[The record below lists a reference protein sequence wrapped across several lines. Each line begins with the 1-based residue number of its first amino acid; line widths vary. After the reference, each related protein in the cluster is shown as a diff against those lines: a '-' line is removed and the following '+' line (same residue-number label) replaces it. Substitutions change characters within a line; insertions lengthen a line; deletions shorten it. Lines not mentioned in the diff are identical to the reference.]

1 MKRLMT
7 IALVLSAVLTAC
19 AQGRWTVSHR
29 EADEL
34 KGQTAK
40 DVYIYDVAGVGT
52 LVVWDWKSPNFRLIS
67 EKGMFRKMVSGG
79 NTFIPVKVGFY
90 DENGIFEKSVTI
102 NLAEELNHSGR
113 YITTFDYYMLGRK
126 DIKKTLSRL
135 RSGKGY
141 VRFLAMLYNQP
152 DFDLKVTPFQGK

>member
-7 IALVLSAVLTAC
+7 IALVLLAGLTAC
-19 AQGRWTVSHR
+19 AQGKWSVMHR

-34 KGQTAK
+34 KGQKAQ
-40 DVYIYDVAGVGT
+40 DVYLYDVAGVGT

-79 NTFIPVKVGFY
+79 STYVPVTVGFY
-90 DENGIFEKSVTI
+90 DENGKLEKSFTI

-126 DIKKTLSRL
+126 DIKKTLARL
-135 RSGKGY
+135 RSGKGC
-141 VRFLAMLYNQP
+141 VRFLAMLYNQS
-152 DFDLKVTPFQGK
+152 DFDLKVTPFGQ